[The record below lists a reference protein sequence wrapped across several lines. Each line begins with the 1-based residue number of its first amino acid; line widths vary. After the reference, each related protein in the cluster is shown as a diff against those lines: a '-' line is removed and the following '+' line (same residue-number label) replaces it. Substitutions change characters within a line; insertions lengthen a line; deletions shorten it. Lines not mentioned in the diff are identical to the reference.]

1 MGARKVRKRMPKW
14 LLMFCLLAVM
24 LSCVAQ
30 TVEGATIQSLSRI
43 GGNRSNRVIGYG
55 LVVGLPGTGD
65 QTTEIPYTTQTI
77 TNMLRHMGINLPAGQ
92 FMQPNNVSAV
102 MVTGNIPPE
111 AQPGQKFNVTVSA
124 MGNASS
130 LRGGILLM
138 TELHGASGQVYA
150 QAQGSLLVTGASAQG
165 ATASLT
171 INNPDVGRVENGGV
185 VEVPMPTANTTA
197 SAVTLMLRR
206 PDFVTAARMVEAIN
220 LVFPGS
226 AIAQGSGV
234 VQVRAPSDPNARVGF
249 LAALEQIPVHPPKP
263 VPTVVIN
270 AQDGTVIMGANIR
283 ISPCAVATGS
293 LSVSVQ
299 NNPQVSQPNMFGRG
313 VTVAVTNTKV
323 KIKSHKAH
331 LVLLDKSASLE
342 GVVRTL
348 NTVGATPAQLVSILE
363 AMKADGALHARLKV
377 I

>member
-1 MGARKVRKRMPKW
+1 MPK
-14 LLMFCLLAVM
+14 LSLMFWLFVAM

-43 GGNRSNRVIGYG
+43 GGNRSNRVVGYG

-65 QTTEIPYTTQTI
+65 QTTEIPYTIQTI

-102 MVTGNIPPE
+102 MVTGSIPPE

-130 LRGGILLM
+130 LGGGILLM
-138 TELHGASGQVYA
+138 TQLHGANGRVYA
-150 QAQGSLLVTGASAQG
+150 QAQGSLLVTGSSAQG

-171 INNPDVGRVENGGV
+171 VNNPDVGRVEDGGV
-185 VEVPMPTANTTA
+185 VEVPMPSSTGTAN
-197 SAVTLMLRR
+197 AVTLMLRH

-220 LVFPGS
+220 LVFPGG

-270 AQDGTVIMGANIR
+270 AQDGTVIMGGNIR
-283 ISPCAVATGS
+283 VSPCAVAVGS
-293 LSVSVQ
+293 LSISVQ

-313 VTVAVTNTKV
+313 VTVVATNTKV
-323 KIKSHKAH
+323 KIQSHKAH
-331 LVLLDKSASLE
+331 LFLMSKKVSLE
-342 GVVRTL
+342 DVVRTL
-348 NTVGATPAQLVSILE
+348 NTVGATPAQLASILE
-363 AMKADGALHARLKV
+363 AMKSAGALHARIKV
-377 I
+377 L

>member
-1 MGARKVRKRMPKW
+1 MPKALRVIS
-14 LLMFCLLAVM
+14 LLVVVLFSV
-24 LSCVAQ
+24 VQ
-30 TVEGATIQSLSRI
+30 TVDGATIQSLSRI

-102 MVTGNIPPE
+102 MVTGSIPPE

-138 TELHGASGQVYA
+138 TQLHGANGQVFA
-150 QAQGSLLVTGASAQG
+150 QAQGSLLVTGSSAQG
-165 ATASLT
+165 GTASLT
-171 INNPDVGRVENGGV
+171 VNNPDVGRVEHGGV
-185 VEVPMPTANTTA
+185 VEVSMPPSLTAAN
-197 SAVTLMLRR
+197 AVTLMLRH
-206 PDFVTAARMVEAIN
+206 PDFVTAARMVESIN

-226 AIAQGSGV
+226 ATAQGSGV
-234 VQVRAPSDPNARVGF
+234 IQVRAPSDPNARVGF
-249 LAALEQIPVHPPKP
+249 LAALEQIPVHAPKP

-270 AQDGTVIMGANIR
+270 AQDGTVIMGGDIR
-283 ISPCAVATGS
+283 VSPCAVAVGS

-299 NNPQVSQPNMFGRG
+299 NNPKVSQPNMFGQG
-313 VTVAVTNTKV
+313 VTVVATNSKV
-323 KIKSHKAH
+323 KIQSHKAH
-331 LVLLDKSASLE
+331 LFLMRKAVSLE
-342 GVVRTL
+342 NVVRTL
-348 NTVGATPAQLVSILE
+348 NTVGATPTQLTSILE
-363 AMKADGALHARLKV
+363 AMKSAGALHARIKV